1 MSGSKS
7 SVIPIS
13 GALGAEV
20 LGAPSLER
28 LDELQF
34 NEIYQALLKHQ
45 VIFIRDQELSP
56 QHYIKFA
63 ARFGAISR
71 YPFAEGLHAHPEI
84 VEIIK
89 EPEQTSNFGGMWH
102 TDTAYLTEPPAFTLL
117 YAVETPPVG
126 GDTVFSDMYLAYETL
141 SEGMKAIVSQL
152 NGVNSSSLNKQ
163 RLREEHLS
171 SGSMR
176 EQDKDVF
183 TAVHPA
189 VRRHPETKR
198 KSLYVNPS
206 HTEKFAELTAEES
219 RPILEYLFN
228 HSISPE
234 LTCRFR
240 WAPGTLAIWDNRCT
254 LHCAINDYDGHRRV
268 MQRITIAGEKPI

>member
-1 MSGSKS
+1 
-7 SVIPIS
+7 
-13 GALGAEV
+13 
-20 LGAPSLER
+20 
-28 LDELQF
+28 
-34 NEIYQALLKHQ
+34 
-45 VIFIRDQELSP
+45 
-56 QHYIKFA
+56 
-63 ARFGAISR
+63 
-71 YPFAEGLHAHPEI
+71 
-84 VEIIK
+84 
-89 EPEQTSNFGGMWH
+89 
-102 TDTAYLTEPPAFTLL
+102 
-117 YAVETPPVG
+117 
-126 GDTVFSDMYLAYETL
+126 VFSDMYLAYETL